1 MLTIKN
7 FRKAVMLV
15 LSTAILAVPELTT
28 AARSKA
34 ASSKS
39 ARTRY
44 FAGRFRAR
52 SERRSPLTFHR
63 RKSSRSPQ
71 LRYDRNQQTTRRKD
85 AHDRLRITSRKKF
98 RSSPK
103 YSFGKRTPG
112 RLTLGRRVTPSR
124 RRKYLYR
131 HSRFYRRRPR
141 YFFYFSL
148 PYSHY
153 YYDRYPYDYGPSY
166 YRYYY
171 GYRDFD
177 YKDEDKTSK
186 PYQQGRYSDANH
198 TDRQLTSVADA
209 FKTADYPK
217 AVVMAKKALDA
228 EPENA
233 VLAFAY
239 VQSLFANTEY
249 EQAADVL
256 RDALEKLDPDTED
269 VFYLF
274 GLYPDKDTLPKQIAQ
289 LTAVA
294 DDQPRNADLQ
304 LLLGYELLG
313 IGRYESAADAFE
325 KAEYE
330 SSNRKAVTALREV
343 LKKMRQQR

>member
-7 FRKAVMLV
+7 FRKAVLLV
-15 LSTAILAVPELTT
+15 LSAAILAAPELAT
-28 AARSKA
+28 AARSRT

-39 ARTRY
+39 T
-44 FAGRFRAR
+44 RAR
-52 SERRSPLTFHR
+52 HSADRFHARSQRRSPRTFHR

-71 LRYDRNQQTTRRKD
+71 LHYDRNQRTTRRKD
-85 AHDRLRITSRKKF
+85 AHDRLRITPRKKF
-98 RSSPK
+98 HSSPK
-103 YSFGKRTPG
+103 YSFGKRTPD
-112 RLTLGRRVTPSR
+112 RLTLRRRRVTPSHN
-124 RRKYLYR
+124 RKYLYR
-131 HSRFYRRRPR
+131 HSRFYRRTPY

-148 PYSHY
+148 PYGHY

-171 GYRDFD
+171 GYRDRDFD
-177 YKDEDKTSK
+177 YKDEYKTSR
-186 PYQQGRYSDANH
+186 PYQQGRYSDVNH
-198 TDRQLTSVADA
+198 TDRQLTNVADA
-209 FKTADYPK
+209 FKTADYPR

-228 EPENA
+228 DPENA

-274 GLYPDKDTLPKQIAQ
+274 GLYPDKDTLPEQIAQ
-289 LTAVA
+289 LTAAA

-343 LKKMRQQR
+343 LKKTR